1 MRTFVLL
8 GGTTAREEDGSEV
21 SGTVACEGASL
32 IIALKAVLEP
42 RHRVRNSSSTL
53 GRVHGAGRARLMR
66 LLRES
71 MERRCAGIHD
81 FHLCLSSST
90 LVSAL
95 CFLVRLLPAVDC
107 CGALVLHL
115 SRRLGYFPPLTPAS
129 SFVRDLL
136 ICRLF

>member
-8 GGTTAREEDGSEV
+8 DGMTAREEDGSEV

-32 IIALKAVLEP
+32 IIALKVG
-42 RHRVRNSSSTL
+42 HRARNSSSTL

-81 FHLCLSSST
+81 CHLCLSSST